1 MLGVCL
7 ISKCTTDADMV
18 RRNLQMFLGMI
29 SAAGSVGLGDTN
41 RIDSPSE
48 MGDNLQDT
56 DLGASFIASQLVTG
70 RDHTCAL
77 STVFQ
82 VKCWG

>member
-1 MLGVCL
+1 
-7 ISKCTTDADMV
+7 MV
-18 RRNLQMFLGMI
+18 LVMI
-29 SAAGSVGLGDTN
+29 RQNGDYGKAGQGHTEYRVEYA
-41 RIDSPSE
+41 SE

-56 DLGASFIASQLVTG
+56 DLGASFIASRLVAG

-77 STVFQ
+77 STDFQ